1 MQIKFEYLICW
12 AGDFCMNISIYIG
25 IYMYI
30 KRYKTF
36 FMKQFHYLT
45 KDGLKASVCK
55 SLASE
60 AVDGRD

>member
-1 MQIKFEYLICW
+1 
-12 AGDFCMNISIYIG
+12 MNISIYIG

-36 FMKQFHYLT
+36 FMKQFNYLT
-45 KDGLKASVCK
+45 KDGLKASFCK

>member
-1 MQIKFEYLICW
+1 
-12 AGDFCMNISIYIG
+12 MNISIYIG

-45 KDGLKASVCK
+45 KDGLKASFCK

-60 AVDGRD
+60 AVDGMD